1 MAAQAENLETARLD
15 SESESDFRKRH
26 KLMTELGPDIVNALM
41 RDRTAEDVVVN
52 PDGRVWIMRQGRP
65 FEVLTEIP
73 PLRAV
78 GATMSIAEGFGLV
91 ATYNSPVVSGNVPYL
106 NCRVEALVAP
116 VVPIGTA
123 SLSFRKKGE
132 KKPSLYDY
140 AASGILTNKDDPLNG
155 LQSIDP
161 FEQALR
167 SSKDHVDVLFTAIE
181 HHKNILVVGGT
192 GSGKTTLL
200 DALNQGIAE
209 RTPHD
214 RVLILEDLPEL
225 RVAIKN
231 YVQLTACKAV
241 PMDDLIRSCLR
252 MKPHRILVGEVR
264 GTEALTAMEA
274 WNTGHPGGSMTI
286 HANNALHYGM
296 PIISANIVY
305 QSVPLLNR
313 VLVSQSLGFA
323 EAGQYSL
330 AYEIGIRI
338 VGAIGSALDV
348 ILFSSPCFTKRRR
361 ARRARG
367 RRFRPTWASCS
378 PSSRRRCWAAG

>member
-1 MAAQAENLETARLD
+1 MAVQAEIIETPRLD
-15 SESESDFRKRH
+15 SENESEYRKRY
-26 KLMTELGPDIVNALM
+26 KLMTELGPEIVYALM
-41 RDRTAEDVVVN
+41 KDRTAEDVVVN
-52 PDGRVWIMRQGRP
+52 PDGRVWIMRQGKP
-65 FEVLTEIP
+65 FEVLTEIS

-91 ATYNSPVVSGNVPYL
+91 ATHNSPVVSGNVPYL

-167 SSKDHVDVLFTAIE
+167 SAKNHVDVLFTAIE

-200 DALNQGIAE
+200 DA
-209 RTPHD
+209 HD

-225 RVAIKN
+225 RVAIEN

-286 HANNALHYGM
+286 HANNAMEG
-296 PIISANIVY
+296 
-305 QSVPLLNR
+305 LNR
-313 VLVSQSLGFA
+313 IVFLCQKTANPFPTHILARIVAETIHLVVYI
-323 EAGQYSL
+323 EAGRQ
-330 AYEIGIRI
+330 
-338 VGAIGSALDV
+338 
-348 ILFSSPCFTKRRR
+348 FPC
-361 ARRARG
+361 G
-367 RRFRPTWASCS
+367 RKVKEVCLVKGHDGERFKIEQL
-378 PSSRRRCWAAG
+378 